1 MIISAPITNVVA
13 YVIIGV
19 TSGWMYSAIVLAMT
33 VVMVAVQFGLT
44 LKTRALQGQQS
55 MMADDSMKLV
65 NDMVTG
71 IRTIKCYGWEQHYID
86 KLNEVR
92 DQ

>member
-1 MIISAPITNVVA
+1 
-13 YVIIGV
+13 
-19 TSGWMYSAIVLAMT
+19 
-33 VVMVAVQFGLT
+33 
-44 LKTRALQGQQS
+44 
-55 MMADDSMKLV
+55 MADDSMKLV

-92 DQ
+92 DKQLKILVKINIMSTLGVSVFQNMGLIAVLLIFIPIWAQHQKLEMA